1 MKKLDCNNALRMET
15 FDLPVMARP
24 FAEANDKP
32 LRMALTTPQLFS
44 PRSCLLVGCGDSY
57 CAGVAAKPLFEQLGG
72 IRTEA
77 LSAMEASR
85 HWPKGRIGNE
95 PCNPL
100 LYVISASGNVSRNI
114 EVCQRAAACGVGAL
128 TVAVTAHPDSP
139 MAKASQAVLP
149 ISPTPFDSGFDEHS
163 PGLRSYY
170 ASLYALCSSAI
181 RMGEVKTR
189 YPMSQA
195 DDYRRAMVEYAE
207 SFGGEVMEQIDDAMF
222 ALAQQWQ
229 EFDSFEFLGSG
240 AQMATTWFDAA
251 KIYEATGDVATYED
265 MENWCHVNY
274 FARDH
279 RRVGTVLSI
288 SKDSPAMVRAL
299 EVAEVLARL
308 RPTLIVTDADAALFP
323 KEATVCQLPS
333 PRYGFLA
340 PLMDYVPVALL
351 SGYLARLKGVSLFR
365 GGEPA
370 FQSQPAHFLK
380 TSQIEIV

>member
-1 MKKLDCNNALRMET
+1 
-15 FDLPVMARP
+15 
-24 FAEANDKP
+24 
-32 LRMALTTPQLFS
+32 
-44 PRSCLLVGCGDSY
+44 
-57 CAGVAAKPLFEQLGG
+57 
-72 IRTEA
+72 
-77 LSAMEASR
+77 
-85 HWPKGRIGNE
+85 
-95 PCNPL
+95 
-100 LYVISASGNVSRNI
+100 
-114 EVCQRAAACGVGAL
+114 
-128 TVAVTAHPDSP
+128 

-181 RMGEVKTR
+181 RMGEVKMR

-240 AQMATTWFDAA
+240 AQMATAWFDAA

-323 KEATVCQLPS
+323 EEATVCQLPS

-370 FQSQPAHFLK
+370 FQSPVSYTHLPGLVHREGVFRQVQSQCMGGLYWGRVHLCRGRSHPLAKGGDRLVACLLQVVRPLDLDSADDDSSGSLSDRQVPAPQPQQKRGEGAVEDSVWSAVPVSPTK
-380 TSQIEIV
+380 